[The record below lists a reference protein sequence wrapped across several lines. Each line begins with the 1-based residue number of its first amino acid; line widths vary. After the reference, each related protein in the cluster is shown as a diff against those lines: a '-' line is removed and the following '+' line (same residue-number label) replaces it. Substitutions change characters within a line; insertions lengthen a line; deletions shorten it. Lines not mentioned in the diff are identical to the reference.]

1 MRIFIFVLLSL
12 ALGACSGEAS
22 RAKKADTQAIFVLI
36 ENGGTVAPEDQK
48 EARLTINNLLHQ
60 LSKMDRRKATRGVQ
74 IHVVL
79 TALPNRVSWSG
90 TPVQLLEQAA
100 QIQELITFKPTY
112 SDLVIAFEQIETT
125 RNLTSPDKTHLY
137 WVGPT
142 IHVPFQ
148 DTGGEIEIN
157 VPQELPEG
165 LALAA
170 LAPHLSTLKILRV
183 HADQDQVLQA
193 YLATLG
199 VFKRAGDGSLD
210 FGLLGVAQT
219 RSNLSDLL

>member
-1 MRIFIFVLLSL
+1 MRIFTFLLLSL
-12 ALGACSGEAS
+12 VLSACSGEVSMANKTD
-22 RAKKADTQAIFVLI
+22 AQAIFVLI
-36 ENGGTVAPEDQK
+36 ENGGTIAPEDQD
-48 EARLTINNLLHQ
+48 EARLTINHLLHQ
-60 LSKMDRRKATRGVQ
+60 LSKLDRRKATRNAQ
-74 IHVVL
+74 IHIVL
-79 TALPNRVSWSG
+79 SALPNRISWSG
-90 TPVQLLEQAA
+90 TPAQLLEQAA
-100 QIQELITFKPTY
+100 QVQELITFKPTY

-125 RNLTSPDKTHLY
+125 FNLTRPDKTRLY

-148 DTGGEIEIN
+148 DADGEIEIK
-157 VPQELPEG
+157 VPQELPEV

-210 FGLLGVAQT
+210 FELLGVAQT
-219 RSNLSDLL
+219 KSNLSDLL